1 MTIKRYFLLPLIL
14 CFSACAD
21 NREELQGS
29 HGQDATNHWI
39 TVGGDTDETRYSE
52 LSQIDVTNVSELG
65 AWDYDTKTNRG
76 LEATPIMVDG
86 VIYTTGT
93 WGKVYA
99 VDAKTGVEK

>member
-21 NREELQGS
+21 NRQEQQGYA
-29 HGQDATNHWI
+29 GQDATNHWV
-39 TVGGDTDETRYSE
+39 TVGGDTGETRYSE
-52 LSQIDVTNVSELG
+52 LSQINVANVRELG
-65 AWDYDTKTNRG
+65 LAWDYDTRTKRG

-93 WGKVYA
+93 WG
-99 VDAKTGVEK
+99 